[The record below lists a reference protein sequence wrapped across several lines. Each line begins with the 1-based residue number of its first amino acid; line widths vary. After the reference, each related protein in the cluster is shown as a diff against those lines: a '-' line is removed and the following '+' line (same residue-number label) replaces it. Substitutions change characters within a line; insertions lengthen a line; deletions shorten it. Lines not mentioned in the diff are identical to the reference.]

1 MRTLEKSR
9 HVKALIKDLN
19 SHLLKQKNEY
29 NSFIHIQ
36 HQIISEIKLLE
47 QQLSDLSM
55 PEKSELE
62 KEKRIEQL
70 SHQFIELQ
78 KKIIEESLYT
88 ECLEHM
94 ADIRKQNLDAIADP
108 ARALRKRIIH
118 ANATNQ
124 ILYKEADYHETV
136 AKTIKFKL
144 SKLQEVINNQ
154 RETMRD
160 TLNQELAKY
169 EERCKAIAF
178 YKTSQQTWYKKKELE
193 TKTEEIKDLEYI
205 EIEEENEKKI
215 LKELEKVQNH
225 ATHKEIKIAE
235 ALKNTN
241 SHSLNDLNIQLI
253 QLKETKESLINLQAD
268 LEQRIY
274 KQRQEIIYLNDQYQR
289 INFSKVEKEDDYHI
303 LYDLENN
310 VAIKEKTQSNQE
322 LNHIKMKSVCSA
334 ALLGLQRLIQ
344 KIGTND
350 DTRSFK
356 SVSDAID
363 FISRKIQ
370 I

>member
-178 YKTSQQTWYKKKELE
+178 YKTSQQT
-193 TKTEEIKDLEYI
+193 
-205 EIEEENEKKI
+205 
-215 LKELEKVQNH
+215 
-225 ATHKEIKIAE
+225 
-235 ALKNTN
+235 
-241 SHSLNDLNIQLI
+241 
-253 QLKETKESLINLQAD
+253 
-268 LEQRIY
+268 
-274 KQRQEIIYLNDQYQR
+274 
-289 INFSKVEKEDDYHI
+289 
-303 LYDLENN
+303 
-310 VAIKEKTQSNQE
+310 
-322 LNHIKMKSVCSA
+322 
-334 ALLGLQRLIQ
+334 
-344 KIGTND
+344 
-350 DTRSFK
+350 
-356 SVSDAID
+356 
-363 FISRKIQ
+363 
-370 I
+370 

>member
-1 MRTLEKSR
+1 MFSSAQRQKWPANFDA
-9 HVKALIKDLN
+9 KLN
-19 SHLLKQKNEY
+19 W
-29 NSFIHIQ
+29 
-36 HQIISEIKLLE
+36 SE
-47 QQLSDLSM
+47 
-55 PEKSELE
+55 
-62 KEKRIEQL
+62 
-70 SHQFIELQ
+70 
-78 KKIIEESLYT
+78 
-88 ECLEHM
+88 
-94 ADIRKQNLDAIADP
+94 
-108 ARALRKRIIH
+108 
-118 ANATNQ
+118 
-124 ILYKEADYHETV
+124 
-136 AKTIKFKL
+136 
-144 SKLQEVINNQ
+144 
-154 RETMRD
+154 
-160 TLNQELAKY
+160 
-169 EERCKAIAF
+169 
-178 YKTSQQTWYKKKELE
+178 
-193 TKTEEIKDLEYI
+193 
-205 EIEEENEKKI
+205 
-215 LKELEKVQNH
+215 
-225 ATHKEIKIAE
+225 
-235 ALKNTN
+235 KNTN